1 MAARPR
7 PYGGG
12 RPYGQ
17 AGPPPKKSAAN
28 AEPATTRKSAMR
40 LRVMNVPSFMNPE
53 LTTRVYVPTSDV
65 MPIDSPAALGLAVF
79 RAFPYIPT
87 GLAAAAT
94 KGAACTSWF
103 RPFST

>member
-1 MAARPR
+1 MPPAPVRH
-7 PYGGG
+7 GGG

-53 LTTRVYVPTSDV
+53 LTTRVYAATPDV
-65 MPIDSPAALGLAVF
+65 MPIDSQAALGLAVF

-103 RPFST
+103 RPSST